1 MSSHKPKGDDGFI
14 LYESR
19 AICRYLCRKYADRG
33 GRALYPDPAD
43 DLEGFSLV
51 EQGISIESAAFDPI
65 VRFMF
70 WARVYK
76 P

>member
-1 MSSHKPKGDDGFI
+1 M
-14 LYESR
+14 
-19 AICRYLCRKYADRG
+19 
-33 GRALYPDPAD
+33 YPDPAD

-70 WARVYK
+70 GRGCTSRKCGQAALVVALQID
-76 P
+76 